1 MSDVRRLI
9 RDIDRGKNLQKNL
22 PVYRNLLADTYLDY
36 AAVELVFSSYLLVDS
51 LPEYQGI
58 SREERALCEEV
69 ISRLRRLI
77 GSSREEIPEVLEEL
91 RGIRDQI
98 TKTMEQV
105 TFYTDR
111 LICYEYVLDRMKMRF
126 TEDKEIKERL
136 EGIQEEEFVNR
147 LMAFVIAHKDQSI
160 VSDRLQSLMGILPVH
175 MTKHKLLE
183 KIEQTVSLY
192 KGSDVASLEGFAYMI
207 RSAAML
213 HPLGEST
220 DEEIDSL
227 LKELERTDF
236 KELDAKTYEG
246 LCDKLEQ
253 VSERICEITD
263 YYYSLQ
269 KVVNGCYAFGLVK
282 LHNDKNTET
291 QKISHQIL
299 SAVVKGELEE
309 EELEKLEGRIEACV
323 EQSSYLEAVLFEVKS
338 SCQEVL
344 KELDLEQE
352 FEDYTRIANLL
363 SDSLFV
369 DLDERNQGNIVDE
382 QKAAQV
388 AAELTEELS
397 RKLAECKRP
406 VKKAVMAVV
415 LEKLPAG
422 FPGTREVEEYIR
434 TNLFGCQDV
443 SEKAAAILELEQ
455 MMSEEEYWQSPDIL

>member
-1 MSDVRRLI
+1 MSDIRRLV

-22 PVYRNLLADTYLDY
+22 PAYGNLLADTYLDY

-51 LPEYQGI
+51 MPEYQGI
-58 SREERALCEEV
+58 STEESALCEEV

-77 GSSREEIPEVLEEL
+77 EGSREEIPEMLEEL
-91 RGIRDQI
+91 KEIRGRI

-111 LICYEYVLDRMKMRF
+111 LICYEYVLNRMKMRF
-126 TEDKEIKERL
+126 AEDKEKKEGW
-136 EGIQEEEFVNR
+136 EGIQEEEFINR
-147 LMAFVIAHKDQSI
+147 LMAFVAAHEDQSI
-160 VSDRLQSLMGILPVH
+160 VRDRLQSLMGILPVH
-175 MTKHKLLE
+175 MTKNKLLE
-183 KIEQTVSLY
+183 KIEQTVTLY

-213 HPLGEST
+213 HPLEEGTDDEIESF
-220 DEEIDSL
+220 IS
-227 LKELERTDF
+227 ELEGTDF
-236 KELDAKTYEG
+236 KELGAGTYEV

-263 YYYSLQ
+263 FYYSLQ
-269 KVVNGCYAFGLVK
+269 KVVNGCYAFCLAK

-291 QKISHQIL
+291 QRISHRIL

-309 EELEKLEGRIEACV
+309 EELEKLEGRIEDCV

-338 SCQEVL
+338 SCREVL
-344 KELDLEQE
+344 RELELERE
-352 FEDYTRIANLL
+352 FEDFAQIANLL

-369 DLDERNQGNIVDE
+369 DLDESNQEEIVDE

-388 AAELTEELS
+388 AAKLTEEIS

-406 VKKAVMAVV
+406 VKKAVMAAV

-434 TNLFGCQDV
+434 TNLFGCQDL
-443 SEKAAAILELEQ
+443 SEKMAAVLELEQ
-455 MMSEEEYWQSPDIL
+455 MMSEEERWQRPYNL

>member
-1 MSDVRRLI
+1 MSDIRGLV

-22 PVYRNLLADTYLDY
+22 PAYGNLLADTYLDY

-51 LPEYQGI
+51 MPEYQGI
-58 SREERALCEEV
+58 STEESALCEEV
-69 ISRLRRLI
+69 ISRLKRLI
-77 GSSREEIPEVLEEL
+77 EGSREEIPEMLEEL
-91 RGIRDQI
+91 KEIRGRI

-111 LICYEYVLDRMKMRF
+111 LICYEYVLNRMKMRF
-126 TEDKEIKERL
+126 AEDKEKEEGW
-136 EGIQEEEFVNR
+136 EGIQEEEFINR
-147 LMAFVIAHKDQSI
+147 LMAFVAAHEDQSI
-160 VSDRLQSLMGILPVH
+160 VRDRLQSLMGILPVH
-175 MTKHKLLE
+175 MTKNKLLE
-183 KIEQTVSLY
+183 KIEQTVTLY

-213 HPLGEST
+213 HPLEEGTDDEIESF
-220 DEEIDSL
+220 IS
-227 LKELERTDF
+227 ELEGTDF
-236 KELDAKTYEG
+236 KELGAGTYEV

-263 YYYSLQ
+263 FYYSLQ
-269 KVVNGCYAFGLVK
+269 KVVNGCYAFCLAK

-291 QKISHQIL
+291 QRISHRIL

-309 EELEKLEGRIEACV
+309 EELEKLEGRIEDCV

-338 SCQEVL
+338 SCREVL
-344 KELDLEQE
+344 RELELERE
-352 FEDYTRIANLL
+352 FEDYAQIANLL

-369 DLDERNQGNIVDE
+369 DLDEGNQEEIVDE

-406 VKKAVMAVV
+406 VKKAVMAAV

-434 TNLFGCQDV
+434 TNLFGCQDL
-443 SEKAAAILELEQ
+443 SEKMAAVLELEQ
-455 MMSEEEYWQSPDIL
+455 MMSEAERWQRPYNL

>member
-1 MSDVRRLI
+1 MSDVRKLI

-22 PVYRNLLADTYLDY
+22 PAYRNLLADTYLDY
-36 AAVELVFSSYLLVDS
+36 TAVELVFSSYLLVDS
-51 LPEYQGI
+51 MPEYQGI
-58 SREERALCEEV
+58 SPEERALCEEV
-69 ISRLRRLI
+69 VSWLRKLI
-77 GSSREEIPEVLEEL
+77 GSSREEIPEALEEL

-126 TEDKEIKERL
+126 TEDKEIEERL
-136 EGIQEEEFVNR
+136 EEIQEEEFVHR
-147 LMAFVIAHKDQSI
+147 IMAFVAAHEDQSI
-160 VSDRLQSLMGILPVH
+160 VRDRLQSLMGILPVH
-175 MTKHKLLE
+175 MTKNKLLE

-192 KGSDVASLEGFAYMI
+192 KGSDLASLEGFAYMI
-207 RSAAML
+207 RSVAML
-213 HPLGEST
+213 HPLGERA
-220 DEEIDSL
+220 DAEIDSFL
-227 LKELERTDF
+227 AELERTDF
-236 KELDAKTYEG
+236 KELDNDTYEG
-246 LCDKLEQ
+246 LCDRLQ
-253 VSERICEITD
+253 QISERICEITD
-263 YYYSLQ
+263 FYYSVQ

-282 LHNDKNTET
+282 LHNGKSTET
-291 QKISHQIL
+291 QKISCQIL
-299 SAVVKGELEE
+299 SAVVEGELEE
-309 EELEKLEGRIEACV
+309 EELAKLEGRIESCV

-338 SCQEVL
+338 SC
-344 KELDLEQE
+344 KEILRELNLERE
-352 FEDYTRIANLL
+352 FEDYARIANLL

-369 DLDERNQGNIVDE
+369 DLDQRDQEKIVDE

-406 VKKAVMAVV
+406 VKKAVMAAV

-434 TNLFGCQDV
+434 TNLFGCQDI

-455 MMSEEEYWQSPDIL
+455 MMSEEERWQNPDNL

>member
-22 PVYRNLLADTYLDY
+22 PAYRNLLADTYLDY

-51 LPEYQGI
+51 LPEYHGLSPEERALYEEVISWLRRLTGI
-58 SREERALCEEV
+58 SREEISKAL
-69 ISRLRRLI
+69 
-77 GSSREEIPEVLEEL
+77 EEIQKV
-91 RGIRDQI
+91 RDQI
-98 TKTMEQV
+98 TKRMEQY

-111 LICYEYVLDRMKMRF
+111 LICYEYVLDRMKLRF
-126 TEDKEIKERL
+126 TEDKEIEGRL
-136 EGIQEEEFVNR
+136 EDIQEEEFIKQ
-147 LMAFVIAHKDQSI
+147 LMAFVVAHEDQSI
-160 VSDRLQSLMGILPVH
+160 VRDRLQSLMGILPVH
-175 MTKHKLLE
+175 MTKNKLLE
-183 KIEQTVSLY
+183 KIEQTVTLY

-213 HPLGEST
+213 HPLDEST
-220 DEEIDSL
+220 DDEIDSL
-227 LKELERTDF
+227 LTELESTDF
-236 KELDAKTYEG
+236 KELDADTYKK

-263 YYYSLQ
+263 FYYSLQ

-291 QKISHQIL
+291 QKISHRIL

-309 EELEKLEGRIEACV
+309 EELEKLEGRIEECV
-323 EQSSYLEAVLFEVKS
+323 EKSSYLEAVLFEVKS
-338 SCQEVL
+338 SC
-344 KELDLEQE
+344 KEILRDLELEQE
-352 FEDYTRIANLL
+352 FEDYARIANLL

-369 DLDERNQGNIVDE
+369 DLAADNQEIIVDE

-388 AAELTEELS
+388 AAELAEELS

-406 VKKAVMAVV
+406 VKKAVMAAV

-434 TNLFGCQDV
+434 TNLFGCQDI

-455 MMSEEEYWQSPDIL
+455 MMSEAEYWQRPDSL